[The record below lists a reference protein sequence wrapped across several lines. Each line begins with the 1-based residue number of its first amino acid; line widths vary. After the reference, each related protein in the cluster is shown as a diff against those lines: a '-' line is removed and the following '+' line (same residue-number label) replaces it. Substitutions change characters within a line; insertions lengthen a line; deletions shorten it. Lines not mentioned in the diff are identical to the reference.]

1 MLDMLMRASSSR
13 WQQSLFKP
21 KLLSTE
27 EPQSGNWKVK
37 ETVKT
42 QLVRSLMLGFACHA
56 MATTYCDTETGAKAM
71 RRGQEKLAACK
82 RKVPFL

>member
-1 MLDMLMRASSSR
+1 MLDMFMRASSSR

-37 ETVKT
+37 ETVIK
-42 QLVRSLMLGFACHA
+42 QLVWSLMLGFAYHT
-56 MATTYCDTETGAKAM
+56 MPPPTVPQTGAKAM
-71 RRGQEKLAACK
+71 RRGQEKRAAC
-82 RKVPFL
+82 RFL